1 MHVLGVLAMWL
12 WEDGLAG
19 GLIMWAA
26 LQAGWRDH
34 GAGLVSWVHRFCQF
48 GYQLQV
54 A

>member
-1 MHVLGVLAMWL
+1 MHVLGVSAMWL

-34 GAGLVSWVHRFCQF
+34 GAGLVSWVQRFCQS